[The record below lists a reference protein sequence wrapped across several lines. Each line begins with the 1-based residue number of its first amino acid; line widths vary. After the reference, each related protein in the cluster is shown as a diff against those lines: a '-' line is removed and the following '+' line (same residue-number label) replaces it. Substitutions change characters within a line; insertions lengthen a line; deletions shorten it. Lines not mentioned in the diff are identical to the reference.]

1 MIGDAG
7 DDVCEPRLG
16 IDAVEASGF
25 DERVHDGGSAAA
37 VVGAGEQIVLSPQ
50 GERDRSARVERQAAA
65 LRENLRKR
73 KAQSRA
79 RAERPPEREE
89 TKAE

>member
-25 DERVHDGGSAAA
+25 DERVHDGGAPAA
-37 VVGAGEQIVLSPQ
+37 VVGASEEIVFAPESHRPFILPVLGSTSRFITAGTRCTANEFICITVRYEP
-50 GERDRSARVERQAAA
+50 A
-65 LRENLRKR
+65 LG
-73 KAQSRA
+73 
-79 RAERPPEREE
+79 
-89 TKAE
+89 